1 MKLNKFFYVVAIAAA
16 FASCSKIDEIV
27 PEGGTMLASQL
38 QATNAA
44 IPARASAAFN
54 GMFTNIGLPAKLYT
68 TPDDWE
74 FLMILFCNDLEGAD
88 CIMPNSNYNWFSVCG
103 EYSSRNNTY
112 RNPAIRYRAPYGMI
126 GDVNDFLG
134 GIAEDETNPE
144 LLNMAAQVRVL
155 RAYSYMMLAP
165 QYQFAPLTN
174 VAADGKKGLELPCV
188 PLIDKSKEGFDY
200 ANNPRATV
208 KEIYDYVL
216 ADLDYA
222 VEALKGAPRASKMY
236 VDDHVALG
244 LRARVYLLLGEWDKA
259 YADAVAAAEGYTP
272 ASIEEVSKPSFYDI
286 NEHNWIWGYDM
297 ADGLPN
303 ARKEALGSWN
313 GVYAT
318 TSSWLRS
325 FSNSGYAPATQCY
338 CCINTM
344 LWNKIPA
351 TDVRKGWWVDE
362 NLESPLLEGL
372 KWPGFDDVAN
382 ASDGGDAKLPYLPY
396 TNVKFGCQTI
406 ATDVNEEDMPLMRV
420 EEMILIQAEAKAHT
434 NESEAV
440 SILENF
446 VKTYRDPSYSASAG
460 GRTLLNEIWFQR
472 RVELWGEGFGVFD
485 NLRLDKPIVRS
496 HGPGT
501 SNIADA
507 FRFNLDSQDP
517 WLRMRFP
524 QGEMNTNFGI
534 VDNTGGQQPVID
546 QNTGLKDGVTD

>member
-1 MKLNKFFYVVAIAAA
+1 MKLNKFIFVVAIAAA

-27 PEGGTMLASQL
+27 PEGGTMLASQV

-44 IPARASAAFN
+44 IPSRASAAFN
-54 GMFTNIGLPAKLYT
+54 GMFTNIGMPAKMYT

-88 CIMPNSNYNWFSVCG
+88 AIMPNSNYNWFSVCG

-112 RNPAIRYRAPYGMI
+112 RNPAIRYRAPYNMI
-126 GDVNDFLG
+126 GDVNTFLG
-134 GIAEDETNPE
+134 GFSEEETDPT
-144 LLNMAAQVRVL
+144 LLNMIAQARVL
-155 RAYSYMMLAP
+155 RAYSYMLLAP
-165 QYQFAPLTN
+165 QYQFAPLTD
-174 VAADGKKGLELPCV
+174 VKADGKKGLDLPCV
-188 PLIDKSKEGFDY
+188 PLITPDKEDFDFT
-200 ANNPRATV
+200 NNPRATV
-208 KEIYDYVL
+208 KEVYDYIL

-222 VEALKGAPRASKMY
+222 VEALKGASRSSKLY

-272 ASIEEVSKPSFYDI
+272 ASIAEVSKPSFYDI
-286 NEHNWIWGYDM
+286 NDHNWIWGYDM
-297 ADGLPN
+297 ADGLPF
-303 ARKEALGSWN
+303 ARRDLIGSWN
-313 GVYAT
+313 AVYGT
-318 TSSWLRS
+318 TSGWLRS
-325 FSNSGYAPATQCY
+325 FSNSSYSAATQCY

-344 LWNKIPA
+344 LWNKIPS

-362 NLESPLLEGL
+362 NLESPLLNGL

-396 TNVKFGCQTI
+396 TNVKFGCKTI

-434 NESEAV
+434 NASEATT
-440 SILENF
+440 ILENF
-446 VKTYRDPSYSASAG
+446 VKTYRDPSYSATAG
-460 GRTLLNEIWFQR
+460 GRSLLDEIWFQR

-534 VDNTGGQQPVID
+534 VDNQGGQQPVID